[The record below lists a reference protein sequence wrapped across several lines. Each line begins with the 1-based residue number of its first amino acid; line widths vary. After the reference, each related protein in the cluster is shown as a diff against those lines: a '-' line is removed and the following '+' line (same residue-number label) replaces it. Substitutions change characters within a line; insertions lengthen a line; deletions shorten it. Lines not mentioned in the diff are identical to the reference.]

1 MREMRGRM
9 QKEKEGQEDPQPS
22 DRALLVSM
30 DATGSSMAADE
41 DEQEGGG
48 VLVGISPS
56 IQPGPRRP
64 HADLDL

>member
-9 QKEKEGQEDPQPS
+9 QKEGQEDPQPS

-30 DATGSSMAADE
+30 DATVSSMAADE
-41 DEQEGGG
+41 DEQEGEG

-56 IQPGPRRP
+56 IRPGLHRP